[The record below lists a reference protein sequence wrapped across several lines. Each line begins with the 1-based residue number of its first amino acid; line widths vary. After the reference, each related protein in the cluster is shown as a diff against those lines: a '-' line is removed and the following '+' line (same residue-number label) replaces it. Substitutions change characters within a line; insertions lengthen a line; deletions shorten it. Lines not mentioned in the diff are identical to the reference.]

1 MSKKS
6 KVIPLN
12 SIEKIA
18 ILFGNG
24 KSMSQVKGDADYIM
38 NGGFYNMTTGKPVCH
53 LKVNGMVYAEP
64 PKDDYWN
71 DWGYTWDKGSDIR
84 LAVIPNDSTG
94 KNHITAT
101 RLIAGSL
108 GPADKLDYPAE
119 QGGARKRTAM
129 GLTKDGLILYCT
141 DDPTTP
147 EQLRDEL
154 VQMGAES
161 AIMLDGGGSSQCD
174 FRGEK
179 ISSTRR
185 VHNYIAVWLTEEGK
199 KEMDKKRVVL
209 DPGHGVETAGKRSP
223 DGTYLEHEFNLD
235 VARRIKAKLERH
247 GVEVILTRST
257 QHELFPGDPNADL
270 AARVKISNTAKPDLF
285 VSVHSNAYDPEGDAD
300 GDGNPV
306 DWSEASGYLIV
317 TSAAGETAGRNRAA
331 RAILARAKDAGIQLH
346 GGGLQHALYY
356 VLRHTNDPAL
366 LIEHGFHTNIREVE
380 LLKNSVYRDLL
391 ARVDAQGILDYL
403 GIPWADELTAG
414 QETPKEPEEETACMR
429 CPHCGGALK
438 IEKG

>member
-1 MSKKS
+1 MSKQIAM
-6 KVIPLN
+6 VPLS
-12 SIEKIA
+12 SIARLA
-18 ILFGNG
+18 ILPGSG
-24 KSMSQVKGDADYIM
+24 RSLAQMKGSADYII
-38 NGGFYNMTTGKPVCH
+38 NGGFYSMTTGKPTNH
-53 LKVNGMVYAEP
+53 LKVNGKVLAKEA
-64 PKDDYWN
+64 WN
-71 DWGYTWDKGSDIR
+71 CFGFRWDAGADLR
-84 LAVIPNDSTG
+84 MDVVPDSGGENYIGGVELLTPGLGEGG
-94 KNHITAT
+94 K
-101 RLIAGSL
+101 LS
-108 GPADKLDYPAE
+108 YPAE
-119 QGGARKRTAM
+119 VGGVRGRSAM
-129 GLTKDGLILYCT
+129 GIAGDKLVLYCSGDGTKDGK
-141 DDPTTP
+141 TP

-154 VQMGAES
+154 AALGCTR

-179 ISSTRR
+179 ISSARR

-199 KEMDKKRVVL
+199 KEMEKKRVVL

-285 VSVHSNAYDPEGDAD
+285 VSIHSNAYDPEGDAD

-356 VLRHTNDPAL
+356 VLRHTNDPAV

-391 ARVDAQGILDYL
+391 AKVDAQGILDYL
-403 GIPWADELTAG
+403 GIPWADEPATG
-414 QETPKEPEEETACMR
+414 TETPEKPGEETACIC
-429 CPHCGGALK
+429 CPHCGGRLK